1 MFLMYL
7 IGLVIFAGFL
17 LLMVG
22 AFANY
27 MDYKQEGEMGARLG
41 ATLNGSPPERVVPVK
56 KDWVEGLDKLGIV
69 IEDVEEYE
77 VELKRD
83 LRELMNVTLPEIA
96 KMDVGIETKVEHG
109 GMIRKEIE
117 DVIERAK
124 RERGDR
130 VKSEID
136 YLVRYGLGER
146 AEK

>member
-22 AFANY
+22 AFANFL
-27 MDYKQEGEMGARLG
+27 DYKQEGEMGARLG
-41 ATLNGSPPERVVPVK
+41 ATLNGSPPERVAPTK
-56 KDWVEGLDKLGIV
+56 KDWVLGLDKLGIV
-69 IEDVEEYE
+69 IKDVEKYE
-77 VELKRD
+77 SELRRD
-83 LRELMNVTLPEIA
+83 LREMMNVTLPEIA
-96 KMDVGIETKVEHG
+96 KMDLGVDAKLEYG

-130 VKSEID
+130 VKSEVD
-136 YLVRYGLGER
+136 YLVRYGLGDEG
-146 AEK
+146 KK